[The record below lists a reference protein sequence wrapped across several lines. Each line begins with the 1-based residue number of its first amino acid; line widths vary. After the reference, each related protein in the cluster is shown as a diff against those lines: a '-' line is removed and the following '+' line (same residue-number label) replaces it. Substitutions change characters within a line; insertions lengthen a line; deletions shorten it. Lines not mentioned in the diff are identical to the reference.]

1 MGKILNDAGMGAL
14 LRGPRGLIAGLLL
27 GVGLAL
33 TLRAAGQQPPAAQP
47 TPVAPAVRYQISV
60 ADPQKIF
67 VLDHQGNM
75 VFLFSTNNQGV
86 WEATE
91 GFAITP
97 ELDRFHQRNPIPKVN
112 Q

>member
-1 MGKILNDAGMGAL
+1 MGKILNDAGVGAFL
-14 LRGPRGLIAGLLL
+14 HGPRGLLVGVLI

-33 TLRAAGQQPPAAQP
+33 TLRAAAQQPPAAQP
-47 TPVAPAVRYQISV
+47 AQVAPAARFQISV